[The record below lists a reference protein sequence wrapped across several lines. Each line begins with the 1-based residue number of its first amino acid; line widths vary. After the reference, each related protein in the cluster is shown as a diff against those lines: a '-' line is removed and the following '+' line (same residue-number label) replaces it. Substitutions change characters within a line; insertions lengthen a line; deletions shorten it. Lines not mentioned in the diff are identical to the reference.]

1 MQGFVAKLDLRG
13 LKNYVEHL
21 SGIKEQM
28 YYISTNNSVCDAI
41 VNYFYENLDKNIEF
55 KCDGKFPESI
65 FVNDSDLCV
74 VFSNLLKNAV
84 EAVAKED
91 KENYPKIYIFLYA
104 NAEYLSIIIENTCT
118 YLNNTIQTLPTTKM
132 DSQNHGFGLKNIR
145 DIVKKYNG
153 NLELTC
159 EKNIF
164 KATCYLRNI

>member
-1 MQGFVAKLDLRG
+1 MQCGQYERLFKD
-13 LKNYVEHL
+13 
-21 SGIKEQM
+21 
-28 YYISTNNSVCDAI
+28 STLVQPD
-41 VNYFYENLDKNIEF
+41 E
-55 KCDGKFPESI
+55 
-65 FVNDSDLCV
+65 
-74 VFSNLLKNAV
+74 
-84 EAVAKED
+84 
-91 KENYPKIYIFLYA
+91 YIFLYA

>member
-1 MQGFVAKLDLRG
+1 M
-13 LKNYVEHL
+13 
-21 SGIKEQM
+21 
-28 YYISTNNSVCDAI
+28 
-41 VNYFYENLDKNIEF
+41 
-55 KCDGKFPESI
+55 
-65 FVNDSDLCV
+65 
-74 VFSNLLKNAV
+74 
-84 EAVAKED
+84 EAVSKED

>member
-74 VFSNLLKNAV
+74 VFSNLLKMRW
-84 EAVAKED
+84 KQLL
-91 KENYPKIYIFLYA
+91 KRIKKTILRY
-104 NAEYLSIIIENTCT
+104 T
-118 YLNNTIQTLPTTKM
+118 Y
-132 DSQNHGFGLKNIR
+132 FFIR
-145 DIVKKYNG
+145 
-153 NLELTC
+153 
-159 EKNIF
+159 
-164 KATCYLRNI
+164 